1 MNAEK
6 PEPPTAPGKPA
17 SAKNFIRTEQLRY
30 SYKKDPPEWKLN
42 NMDLA
47 IPENEYLLIAGPS
60 GSGKSTLCRT
70 FNGLIPHFY
79 GGLLKGRVWVG
90 GRNTAEWTVGDLF
103 SRVGMV
109 FQNPEAQ
116 LFNRTVENELAFG
129 LESLGIPR
137 QEMKR
142 RVPNTAQDMGIAHLL
157 NRDPHSLSGGE
168 QQLVSIAAMLCLE
181 PTVLVLDE
189 PYANLDPA
197 HVGRVRKALRRIHD
211 RGIGVMIAEHRMN
224 YTAPDAGRM
233 ILVENGRVKGD
244 GPPSFL
250 LTPKNANRFGLTLGW
265 KAESPRTADRP
276 LPENSKE
283 RNEPPVLTVE
293 DIAYKIGGRRVL
305 DRIRFEVHRGES
317 VAVLGANGAG
327 KTTLLKHLNGLL
339 RPAKGRI
346 RLHGDSIRNRK
357 VSQLA
362 SHVGMAFQNPAGQ
375 FFKLTVQEEILA
387 GPLAMD
393 RLDEAWIEEIIRLF
407 GLGPL
412 LNRPPFRLSGGEKKR
427 VAFAAALA
435 AKPDILVM
443 DEPTAGQDGHFRST
457 LGGLL
462 SEIRSRGRT
471 VIFATHDLAFA
482 AENSHRW
489 LVLHKGR
496 IVRNESPK
504 NILADIRFLEN
515 VGLHETLGK

>member
-1 MNAEK
+1 MNPEK
-6 PEPPTAPGKPA
+6 PDSPTTPVKPA

-30 SYKKDPPEWKLN
+30 SYKKAPPEWKLN
-42 NMDLA
+42 TIDLA
-47 IPENEYLLIAGPS
+47 IQGDEYLLIAGPS

-142 RVPNTAQDMGIAHLL
+142 RVQNTAHDMGIEHLL

-181 PTVLVLDE
+181 PKVLVLDE

-197 HVGRVRKALRRIHD
+197 HVGRVRKALRGIHD

-233 ILVENGRVKGD
+233 ILVENGRVQRD
-244 GPPSFL
+244 GLPSWI

-265 KAESPRTADRP
+265 KAESPRTADRS
-276 LPENSKE
+276 LLENTKE
-283 RNEPPVLTVE
+283 QSAPPVVTAE
-293 DIAYKIGGRRVL
+293 DITYKIGGRMVL

-317 VAVLGANGAG
+317 VAILGANGAG

-339 RPAKGRI
+339 RPVQGRI
-346 RLHGDSIRNRK
+346 RLNEDSIRNRK
-357 VSQLA
+357 TSQLA
-362 SHVGMAFQNPAGQ
+362 RHVGMAFQNPSSQ
-375 FFKLTVQEEILA
+375 FFKLTVQEEIRV
-387 GPLAMD
+387 GPRAMD
-393 RLDEAWIEEIIRLF
+393 RLDEAWIEEIVRLF
-407 GLGPL
+407 GLAPL

-462 SEIRSRGRT
+462 SVIRSRGRT

-482 AENSHRW
+482 AENSRRW
-489 LVLHKGR
+489 LVMQDGR
-496 IVRNESPK
+496 LVRDDSPA
-504 NILADIRFLEN
+504 NILTDVRFLEKA
-515 VGLHETLGK
+515 GLHETIRN

>member
-1 MNAEK
+1 MNSEK
-6 PEPPTAPGKPA
+6 PEAPAAPGKAA
-17 SAKNFIRTEQLRY
+17 SAENFIRTEQLRY
-30 SYKKDPPEWKLN
+30 SYKIEPPDYKLN
-42 NMDLA
+42 NLDLA
-47 IPENEYLLIAGPS
+47 IQGNEYLLIAGPS
-60 GSGKSTLCRT
+60 SSGKSTLCRT

-79 GGLLKGRVWVG
+79 GGLLKGRVRVG
-90 GRNTAEWTVGDLF
+90 GRDTAEWTVGDLF
-103 SRVGMV
+103 SEVGMV

-129 LESLGIPR
+129 LESLGVPR
-137 QEMKR
+137 PEMKR
-142 RVPNTAQDMGIAHLL
+142 RVHDTARGMGIRHLL
-157 NRDPHSLSGGE
+157 NRGPHSLSGGE
-168 QQLVSIAAMLCLE
+168 QQLVSIAAMLCLR
-181 PTVLVLDE
+181 PKVLVLDE

-211 RGIGVMIAEHRMN
+211 RGTGIIIAEHRMN

-233 ILVENGRVKGD
+233 ILVENGRVQGD
-244 GPPSFL
+244 GPPSII
-250 LTPKNANRFGLTLGW
+250 LTPKNANRFGLSLGW
-265 KAESPRTADRP
+265 KAESPRVADRP
-276 LPENSKE
+276 LPGNGNE
-283 RNEPPVLTVE
+283 RNRPPVLTAE
-293 DIAYKIGGRRVL
+293 DITVTVGGRRVL

-317 VAVLGANGAG
+317 VGVLGANGAG
-327 KTTLLKHLNGLL
+327 KTTLLKQFNGLL

-362 SHVGMAFQNPAGQ
+362 RHVGMAFQNPAGQ
-375 FFKLTVQEEILA
+375 FFKLTVREEILA
-387 GPLAMD
+387 GPRAMN

-407 GLGPL
+407 GLDPL
-412 LNRPPFRLSGGEKKR
+412 LDRPPFRLSGGEKKR

-457 LGGLL
+457 LSGLL
-462 SEIRSRGRT
+462 SEIRSWGRT

-489 LVLHKGR
+489 LVLQEGR
-496 IVRNESPK
+496 ILRDDSPK
-504 NILADIRFLEN
+504 NILTDVRFLEKT
-515 VGLHETLGK
+515 GLHETLGK

>member
-1 MNAEK
+1 MNSEK
-6 PEPPTAPGKPA
+6 PESPAEPGKAA
-17 SAKNFIRTEQLRY
+17 SAENFILTEQLRY
-30 SYKKDPPEWKLN
+30 SYKKAPPDWKLN
-42 NMDLA
+42 QMDLA
-47 IPENEYLLIAGPS
+47 IQGNEYFLIAGPS

-79 GGLLKGRVWVG
+79 GGLLEGRVQVG
-90 GRNTAEWTVGDLF
+90 GRNTAEWTVGDFF
-103 SRVGMV
+103 SQVGMV
-109 FQNPEAQ
+109 FQNPESQ

-142 RVPNTAQDMGIAHLL
+142 RVPNTAQKLGITHLL

-168 QQLVSIAAMLCLE
+168 QQLASIAAMLCLK
-181 PTVLVLDE
+181 PKVLVLDE

-197 HVGRVRKALRRIHD
+197 HVGRVRKALRNIHG
-211 RGIGVMIAEHRMN
+211 RGTGIIIAEHRMN

-233 ILVENGRVKGD
+233 ILVDQGRIKED

-250 LTPKNANRFGLTLGW
+250 LTSKNADRFGLTLGW
-265 KAESPRTADRP
+265 KAENPRVADRP
-276 LPENSKE
+276 LPGNSNE
-283 RNEPPVLTVE
+283 RNRTPVLTAE
-293 DIAYKIGGRRVL
+293 DITYKVGGRMVL
-305 DRIRFEVHRGES
+305 DRIRFAIHRGES

-327 KTTLLKHLNGLL
+327 KTTLLKHLNGLV

-346 RLHGDSIRNRK
+346 RLLGESIRNRK

-362 SHVGMAFQNPAGQ
+362 RQVGMAFQNPAGQ

-387 GPLAMD
+387 GPRAMD
-393 RLDEAWIEEIIRLF
+393 CLDEAWIEEIIRLF
-407 GLGPL
+407 ELVPL
-412 LNRPPFRLSGGEKKR
+412 LNRSPFRLSGGEKKR

-443 DEPTAGQDGHFRST
+443 DEPTAGQDGHFRSS

-482 AENSHRW
+482 AENSPRW
-489 LVLHKGR
+489 LVMQEGR
-496 IVRNESPK
+496 IVRDDSPET
-504 NILADIRFLEN
+504 ILPDIRFLEK
-515 VGLHETLGK
+515 VGLHETVRK